1 MGYKYAEALAE
12 HNEVTVIAADPA
24 EMPEGVEGHA
34 INIGPCNFNDVSA
47 SALMR
52 FELRQLPK
60 AWRLHRRRPFDVIH
74 RVTPSAIQN
83 PTFLPSLKVHFVIG
97 PLLASDPP
105 PRSFEPYLRRA
116 VAPPRRGRYHPAR
129 IAAGLSSRILAAAA
143 RSHYH
148 LRRATKIL
156 AGTQIALEHVPRE
169 YRDRC
174 ELITYAGVEHNVFVP
189 GKGDGGKGGI
199 THLCEAPSGPFRQM
213 SDAPFSALTHL
224 CEAPSGPFRQMSDA
238 PFSARQMS
246 DVPVSTLLYVGRLV
260 QYKGIELLIRSV
272 ALAAKK
278 CELRLKI
285 IGGGEELYVAFLR
298 QLVGELGIARIVE
311 FAKPVARNELPQSY
325 QNADIFCFP
334 TICDT
339 YGIALLEA
347 MSCGCAVVVS
357 DVAGPREIVAEGTG
371 VKVPMCE
378 PEQYITDY
386 ADAIVTLAGN
396 PVLRCK
402 LGAAARQHIVKNHD
416 WRSISARLLEIYD
429 GFAR

>member
-1 MGYKYAEALAE
+1 VGYKYAEALAQR
-12 HNEVTVIAADPA
+12 HEVTVIAAAPA
-24 EMPEGVEGHA
+24 EMPKGVEGHT

-47 SALMR
+47 SALTR

-60 AWRLHRRRPFDVIH
+60 AWRLHRRQPFDVIH

-83 PTFLPSLKVHFVIG
+83 ATFLPSLKVPFLIG

-105 PRSFEPYLRRA
+105 PPSFEPYLRRA
-116 VAPPRRGRYHPAR
+116 VTPPRRGRFHPAR
-129 IAAGLSSRILAAAA
+129 IAAGLSSRLLAAAA
-143 RSHYH
+143 RWHYH

-156 AGTQIALEHVPRE
+156 AGTQIAMDHVPRE

-174 ELITYAGVEHNVFVP
+174 ELITYAGVERDVFVP
-189 GKGDGGKGGI
+189 P
-199 THLCEAPSGPFRQM
+199 A
-213 SDAPFSALTHL
+213 
-224 CEAPSGPFRQMSDA
+224 
-238 PFSARQMS
+238 AR
-246 DVPVSTLLYVGRLV
+246 PVDRPVELLWVGRLV

-272 ALAAKK
+272 AIAAKK
-278 CELRLKI
+278 CDLRLKI
-285 IGGGEELYVAFLR
+285 IGGGEDLYVAFLR
-298 QLVGELGIARIVE
+298 QLVTELGLDRIVE
-311 FAKPVARNELPQSY
+311 FAKPVARNELPRSY

-378 PEQYITDY
+378 PEQYIRDY
-386 ADAIVTLAGN
+386 AAAIVALAGD
-396 PVLRCK
+396 PALRCK
-402 LGAAARQHIVKNHD
+402 LGTAARHHIVKHHD
-416 WRSISARLLEIYD
+416 WQQIAARLLEIY
-429 GFAR
+429 GSLGQWQVASMA